1 MKNFFFLIFLFSQV
15 AVNAQNLRNKK
26 VEPPPKSTLSKKA
39 GDFINV
45 NTPEYPQSKME
56 IGDLVKNVLVSG
68 VSSCFGSV
76 TEFRVRP
83 VLPATNPSRS
93 WGYFNKGTTDFP
105 FDDGIVLM
113 TGPAKYAGNFFS
125 YPPLKGKLYTKGD
138 LDLSKG
144 ISVENSLLVDAGETT
159 QKITVE
165 KAGIYKVTISN
176 GGCIK
181 TFSAVA
187 SYIPVPIVED
197 IIYEK
202 NTLTVKVKDATSTME
217 YSINKGVNWQSSNV
231 FNNILPN
238 VNYFLSVRIPGDVC
252 FATEEYFTFFVNNV
266 ITPNSDGINDDLD
279 FSGVSKYRDFSA
291 VIIDRY
297 GKEVFRATPK
307 NSVWKANKKQSAVP
321 SGSYFYQ
328 VSWSNNTSNAVIQKS
343 GWILI
348 KNRN

>member
-1 MKNFFFLIFLFSQV
+1 MKNFFFLIFLFSQIS
-15 AVNAQNLRNKK
+15 VNAQNLRNKK

-144 ISVENSLLVDAGETT
+144 ISVENSLLVDATY
-159 QKITVE
+159 ITFDFVRSLS
-165 KAGIYKVTISN
+165 IILFPQMRMDSMTSW
-176 GGCIK
+176 
-181 TFSAVA
+181 TFLA
-187 SYIPVPIVED
+187 
-197 IIYEK
+197 
-202 NTLTVKVKDATSTME
+202 
-217 YSINKGVNWQSSNV
+217 
-231 FNNILPN
+231 
-238 VNYFLSVRIPGDVC
+238 
-252 FATEEYFTFFVNNV
+252 
-266 ITPNSDGINDDLD
+266 
-279 FSGVSKYRDFSA
+279 
-291 VIIDRY
+291 
-297 GKEVFRATPK
+297 
-307 NSVWKANKKQSAVP
+307 
-321 SGSYFYQ
+321 
-328 VSWSNNTSNAVIQKS
+328 
-343 GWILI
+343 
-348 KNRN
+348 